1 MRHPCFDD
9 SATSEEEF
17 LTDSISPSFSTA
29 VPTLSHYS
37 KTQNEI
43 HVLLSRLKTFLEQT
57 APDVQMFISET
68 TCYLT
73 GDRPDDIFYN
83 FPLDNPFAVR
93 NIVISFL
100 LSTEGEFAQ
109 YSVRE
114 WAEEMKRE
122 NILAD

>member
-1 MRHPCFDD
+1 
-9 SATSEEEF
+9 
-17 LTDSISPSFSTA
+17 
-29 VPTLSHYS
+29 
-37 KTQNEI
+37 
-43 HVLLSRLKTFLEQT
+43 
-57 APDVQMFISET
+57 MFISET